1 MKKIFLVMTLAV
13 CALFSVLSF
22 SASSSPGLDA
32 GYSLSADLGASPLVI
47 GATVDAPAVTL
58 SASREASTRSLTAD
72 ASFTFAAIANPLN
85 PAIPL
90 SPGGATSGIASYGPG
105 DGESDDDNGY
115 RQLRQ
120 AG

>member
-13 CALFSVLSF
+13 CALFSVLAF
-22 SASSSPGLDA
+22 SASSSPGFDA
-32 GYSLSADLGASPLVI
+32 GYSMAADLGATPLVT
-47 GATVDAPAVTL
+47 GAIVDAPAVSL

-90 SPGGATSGIASYGPG
+90 SPGGAASGIASYGPG
-105 DGESDDDNGY
+105 DGDDEGGNDH